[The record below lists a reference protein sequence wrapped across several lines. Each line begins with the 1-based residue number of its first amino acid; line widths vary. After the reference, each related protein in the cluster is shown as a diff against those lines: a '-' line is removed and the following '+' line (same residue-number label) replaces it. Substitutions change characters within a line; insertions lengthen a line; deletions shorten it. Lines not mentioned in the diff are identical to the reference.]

1 LRRRVVKKV
10 LLFFSF
16 LLLAGCGG
24 FAGRQ
29 SIIIEASDREQVKGC
44 QLLESFQGP
53 SGYRMWGPPMVI
65 GNFKNEAIQKAER
78 IGATHILWR
87 NKVLWSNNSHWSNK
101 VKGLG
106 ETAFVDAY
114 KCPVS
119 EGNKEENREEY

>member
-1 LRRRVVKKV
+1 MNKA
-10 LLFFSF
+10 LLVFSF

-29 SIIIEASDREQVKGC
+29 SSIVEVGAREDVKGC
-44 QLLESFQGP
+44 QFLATFQGP

-65 GNFKNEAIQKAER
+65 GNFKNEVIRQAEN

-87 NKVLWSNNSHWSNK
+87 NNILWGNNFPRSNK
-101 VKGLG
+101 VTGLG
-106 ETAFVDAY
+106 ETAFVDAF

-119 EGNKEENREEY
+119 PGNYEENWEAY

>member
-1 LRRRVVKKV
+1 MKET

-24 FAGRQ
+24 FSGRQ
-29 SIIIEASDREQVKGC
+29 STIIEASAPEEVKGC
-44 QLLESFQGP
+44 QFLESFQGP

-87 NKVLWSNNSHWSNK
+87 NKILWNNPPESNK
-101 VKGLG
+101 VKGLR

-114 KCPVS
+114 KCPVRD
-119 EGNKEENREEY
+119 GFKEENRE

>member
-1 LRRRVVKKV
+1 MKKA
-10 LLFFSF
+10 LLVFSF
-16 LLLAGCGG
+16 LLLTGCGG

-29 SIIIEASDREQVKGC
+29 STIIEVSDREQVKGC

-65 GNFKNEAIQKAER
+65 GNFKNEVIQKAEM

-87 NKVLWSNNSHWSNK
+87 KNVLWRNK
-101 VKGLG
+101 GTGLT

-119 EGNKEENREEY
+119 EGNEEENRGQY

>member
-1 LRRRVVKKV
+1 MKKA
-10 LLFFSF
+10 LLVILF
-16 LLLAGCGG
+16 LLLAGCAG

-29 SIIIEASDREQVKGC
+29 SNIIEVSTPEEVKGC
-44 QLLESFQGP
+44 QFLESFQGP

-65 GNFKNEAIQKAER
+65 GNFKNEAILKAKR

-87 NKVLWSNNSHWSNK
+87 NKVIWSYNPPWSDK

-114 KCPVS
+114 RCPVS
-119 EGNKEENREEY
+119 EGCKEDNRE

>member
-1 LRRRVVKKV
+1 MKKA
-10 LLFFSF
+10 LLVFSF

-29 SIIIEASDREQVKGC
+29 STIIEASTPEEVKGC
-44 QLLESFQGP
+44 QFLESFQGP
-53 SGYRMWGPPMVI
+53 SGYRMWGPPMVV
-65 GNFKNEAIQKAER
+65 GNFKNEAVQKARR

-87 NKVLWSNNSHWSNK
+87 NKVYWGNNSPSSYK

-114 KCPVS
+114 RCPVS
-119 EGNKEENREEY
+119 EGNKEDNRE

>member
-1 LRRRVVKKV
+1 MKKA
-10 LLFFSF
+10 LLVFSF

-29 SIIIEASDREQVKGC
+29 STIIEASTPEEVKGC
-44 QLLESFQGP
+44 QFLESFQGP
-53 SGYRMWGPPMVI
+53 SGYRMWGPPMVV
-65 GNFKNEAIQKAER
+65 GNFKNEAVQKAKI

-87 NKVLWSNNSHWSNK
+87 NKVYWGNNSPSSYK

-114 KCPVS
+114 RCPVS
-119 EGNKEENREEY
+119 EGNKEDNRE

>member
-1 LRRRVVKKV
+1 MKIALMF
-10 LLFFSF
+10 LSLF
-16 LLLAGCGG
+16 LLAGCGG

-29 SIIIEASDREQVKGC
+29 STIIEASDREQVKGC

-65 GNFKNEAIQKAER
+65 GNFKNEAIREAEK

-87 NKVLWSNNSHWSNK
+87 YSIIWRNKST
-101 VKGLG
+101 GLG

-119 EGNKEENREEY
+119 EGNEEGKMGEY

>member
-1 LRRRVVKKV
+1 MKKA
-10 LLFFSF
+10 LLVFSF

-29 SIIIEASDREQVKGC
+29 STIIEVSEREEVKGC

-65 GNFKNEAIQKAER
+65 GNFKNEVIQKAEN

-87 NKVLWSNNSHWSNK
+87 NNILWGNNIPWSNK
-101 VKGLG
+101 VTGLG
-106 ETAFVDAY
+106 ETAFVDVY

-119 EGNKEENREEY
+119 KSNKEENREEY